1 MKITDYK
8 CYGRKRNSKNLLY
21 NDRKK
26 KHVNKLP
33 LYVVLQNKH
42 AEITSP
48 SLHDTNLH
56 SLILLYLC
64 FTAIYHSQEASNTAL
79 LVILLLTEYFMC
91 GQDTMGGKHGVN

>member
-1 MKITDYK
+1 MVEKETQKTCFTMIE
-8 CYGRKRNSKNLLY
+8 
-21 NDRKK
+21 K

-64 FTAIYHSQEASNTAL
+64 FTAIYHSQ
-79 LVILLLTEYFMC
+79 
-91 GQDTMGGKHGVN
+91 

>member
-1 MKITDYK
+1 MIE
-8 CYGRKRNSKNLLY
+8 
-21 NDRKK
+21 K

-64 FTAIYHSQEASNTAL
+64 FTAIYHSQ
-79 LVILLLTEYFMC
+79 
-91 GQDTMGGKHGVN
+91 